1 MKRLLLLAATG
12 ALLTSASAW
21 AAGTDVAQNP
31 GKRGLVP
38 PPPPAI
44 PIVMPRTRAST
55 TVTPAASAAND
66 PNKIIVG
73 TGGPFTLTGR
83 GAETFAGTF
92 TWKPDTPNQPL
103 TLQVTNAPQLVK
115 WIRVSL
121 GNRVLATEKDFR
133 SGGTLTLELGGT
145 VDNGLNQ
152 ITIQAGGARGAQV
165 GWTLTSVTSAK
176 MLSLEPDEVLQGDKV
191 TIKGQGFP
199 TDASKLLVQIGKKSV
214 PVKTATPTELK
225 IDVPK
230 NMDIDEHTVTVWQAG
245 KKLPG
250 SAKLIV
256 RGIPRL
262 TSTNLNGCPPGYPIV
277 IFGKNFSKKLAENRI
292 MVGDVQ
298 AQVQSGSTTEL
309 TVICPSEGG
318 NLYAPHGPMDL
329 QTYLQIKLKVGKIE
343 CKDSL
348 PLAVGNSVWQ
358 DPGFRGGSDVPEVP
372 VDIRNNMIGE

>member
-1 MKRLLLLAATG
+1 MKRFLLLAASG
-12 ALLTSASAW
+12 ALLLSASAW
-21 AAGTDVAQNP
+21 AAGTDIAQTP
-31 GKRGLVP
+31 GKRGLV

-44 PIVMPRTRAST
+44 PIVMPRSRSAA
-55 TVTPAASAAND
+55 VAAPAASAVND
-66 PNKIIVG
+66 SNKIIVG
-73 TGGPFTLTGR
+73 TGGPYSLAGR
-83 GAETFAGTF
+83 GTAETFAGTF
-92 TWKPDTPNQPL
+92 TWKPDSANQPL
-103 TLQVTNAPQLVK
+103 TLQVTTAPQYVK

-133 SGGTLTLELGGT
+133 GKDSLTLELAGT

-152 ITIQAGGARGAQV
+152 ITIQTAGARGAQV

-176 MLSLEPDEVLQGDKV
+176 MLSIDPDEVLQGDKV

-214 PVKTATPTELK
+214 PVKTSTPTELK
-225 IDVPK
+225 FDVPR
-230 NMDIDEHTVTVWQAG
+230 NMDIDEHTVTVWQSG

-262 TSTNLNGCPPGYPIV
+262 TGTNLNGCPPGYPIV
-277 IFGKNFSKKLAENRI
+277 IFGKNFSKKTAENQI
-292 MVGDVQ
+292 MVGNVQ
-298 AQVQSGSTTEL
+298 AQVQSGNTTEL

-318 NLYAPHGPMDL
+318 NFYAPHGPMDL

-358 DPGFRGGSDVPEVP
+358 DPGMRGGADVPEVP
-372 VDIRNNMIGE
+372 VDIRNNMIGQ